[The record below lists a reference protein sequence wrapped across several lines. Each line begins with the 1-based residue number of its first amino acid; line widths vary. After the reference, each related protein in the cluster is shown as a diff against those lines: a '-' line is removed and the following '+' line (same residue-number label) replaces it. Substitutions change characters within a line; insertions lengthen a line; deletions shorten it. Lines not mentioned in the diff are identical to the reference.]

1 MRTAAIVVFGAGTWS
16 CETGQVNRLIAAAI
30 LAASTIVVLAPSGAA
45 QEPAPRPRG
54 GAPYA
59 PCTPIGQNM
68 LTSDVMNDLYF
79 WYQHIPDV
87 KPWRYKS
94 PEAYLEAVRYR
105 PLDSRFS
112 YITSKAEYTALFS
125 ESQYVGFGF
134 STRTTDTSITVLQV
148 FPDSPASEA
157 QLGRGD
163 RIVAVDGRTVASLVA
178 SGAIGGVFGPD
189 EAGVAISADV
199 VSRDGQQRSVT
210 LRKRVVT
217 IPPVSLTRAFQV
229 DGRVVGYLMFRQ
241 FVRPSTAALDEA
253 FAALRQAGATE
264 LVLDLRYNGG
274 GLVDVAV
281 HLGSLIGDAAT
292 SGQVF
297 ARMQHNDKNK
307 QYDETLRFEAIDPP
321 LRLTRL
327 FVITTQASA
336 SASEMVINSLEP
348 YLPVVVIGERTF
360 GKPVGQYGIEMCD
373 KVLLPVAFITVNV
386 NGEGNYFDGIAP
398 DCPAADDIGHDLGA
412 AAEASLAEALQFIR
426 TGTCSRTS
434 TDTLRLRRAPIA
446 RSADGWQSLINA
458 Q

>member
-1 MRTAAIVVFGAGTWS
+1 
-16 CETGQVNRLIAAAI
+16 VNRLTAAAI
-30 LAASTIVVLAPSGAA
+30 LTASTIVLLAPSAAA

-59 PCTPIGQNM
+59 PCTPNGQNM
-68 LTSDVMNDLYF
+68 LTSDVLDDLYL

-87 KPWRYKS
+87 KPWRYAS

-125 ESQYVGFGF
+125 ESQYIGFGF
-134 STRTTDTSITVLQV
+134 STRTTETSITVLQV

-178 SGAIGGVFGPD
+178 SGAIGSALGPN
-189 EAGVAISADV
+189 EAGVSVVADV
-199 VSRDGQQRSVT
+199 ISRSGQTRSVT
-210 LRKRVVT
+210 LRKRAVT

-229 DGRVVGYLMFRQ
+229 DGRVVGYILFRQ
-241 FVRPSTAALDEA
+241 FVRPSRAALDEA
-253 FAALRQAGATE
+253 FAALGQAGATE

-274 GLVDVAV
+274 GLIDVAV

-292 SGQVF
+292 RGQVF
-297 ARMQHNDKNK
+297 ARIQHNDKNR
-307 QYDETLRFEAIDPP
+307 QYDETLRFEALDPP

-327 FVITTQASA
+327 FVITTGASA

-360 GKPVGQYGIEMCD
+360 GKPVGQYGIEICD

-398 DCPAADDIGHDLGA
+398 DCEAPDDVGNDLGA
-412 AAEASLAEALQFIR
+412 AAEASLAVALQFIR
-426 TGTCSRTS
+426 TGACGRTS
-434 TDTLRLRRAPIA
+434 PETMRKRQAPLTY
-446 RSADGWQSLINA
+446 SADGWQSLINA

>member
-1 MRTAAIVVFGAGTWS
+1 
-16 CETGQVNRLIAAAI
+16 VNRLIGAVI
-30 LAASTIVVLAPSGAA
+30 AASTIVVLTSVGAA
-45 QEPAPRPRG
+45 QEPGPKPRG

-68 LTSDVMNDLYF
+68 QTSDVLNDLYF

-87 KPWRYKS
+87 KPWRYAS

-134 STRTTDTSITVLQV
+134 STRLTETSITVLQV
-148 FPDSPASEA
+148 FPDSPASDA

-163 RIVAVDGRTVASLVA
+163 RIVAVDGRTVASLVD
-178 SGAIGGVFGPD
+178 SGAVGNVFGQD
-189 EAGVAISADV
+189 QAGVTISADV
-199 VSRDGQQRSVT
+199 VSRDGQPRSIT
-210 LRKRVVT
+210 LRKRAVT
-217 IPPVSLTRAFQV
+217 IPPVALTRAFEV
-229 DGRVVGYLMFRQ
+229 DGRVVGYILFRQ

-274 GLVDVAV
+274 GLIDVAV

-292 SGQVF
+292 AGQVF
-297 ARMQHNDKNK
+297 AHMQHNDKNR
-307 QYDETLRFEAIDPP
+307 QYDQTLRFEALDPP

-327 FVITTQASA
+327 FVITTGASA

-360 GKPVGQYGIEMCD
+360 GKPVGQYGIDMCD

-398 DCPAADDIGHDLGA
+398 DCAAADDIGHDLGA

-426 TGTCSRTS
+426 TGTCSRTLPE
-434 TDTLRLRRAPIA
+434 TLQKREAPTVPL
-446 RSADGWQSLINA
+446 ADGWRSLINA
-458 Q
+458 Y